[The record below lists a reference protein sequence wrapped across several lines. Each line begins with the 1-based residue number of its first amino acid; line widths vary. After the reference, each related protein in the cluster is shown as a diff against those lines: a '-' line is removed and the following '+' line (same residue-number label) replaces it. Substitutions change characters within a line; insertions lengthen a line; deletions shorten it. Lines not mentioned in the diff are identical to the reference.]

1 METGWLWAV
10 FLTFPLWIQ
19 SFTILAFISP
29 RKLLAELHPGLNS
42 PKLESSAL
50 GISEPISVSSLLA
63 IVLSKNLIF
72 LFAWPV
78 YRGALSPQTDS
89 GSIWP
94 CHREPCDSR
103 WKNPHPSPSFQ
114 SSPPRPGLFYLQ
126 PAAQSLHKQSL
137 QGWKELLMRETALF
151 HPHTLWMEK
160 FTQLAALVDMKCFR
174 TKKLGRTCLYQSC

>member
-114 SSPPRPGLFYLQ
+114 SSPPPWIVLSTASGTEPPQTVSAGVERAANEGNSSLPSSRPVDGKIHT
-126 PAAQSLHKQSL
+126 AGCT
-137 QGWKELLMRETALF
+137 GWHEVL
-151 HPHTLWMEK
+151 
-160 FTQLAALVDMKCFR
+160 
-174 TKKLGRTCLYQSC
+174 